1 MGINLQKGQKI
12 DLTKGGSGLSDILV
26 GLGWDPVEQKSG
38 GLFGLGKKQEDI
50 DCDASVILLGSDGK
64 LHGSSTEQCLVYFGN
79 LVYAN
84 GAIQHQGD
92 NLTGEGD
99 GDDEEIVVHLQS
111 IPQDIA
117 RLVFTVNI
125 YDANVRKQNFGMIQN
140 AFIRLEDMKNG
151 NEFCRFNLSDNYNGM
166 TGLVAGEI
174 YRYNGEWKFNAIGQP
189 VREASR
195 LQSLL
200 DLYK

>member
-1 MGINLQKGQKI
+1 
-12 DLTKGGSGLSDILV
+12 
-26 GLGWDPVEQKSG
+26 
-38 GLFGLGKKQEDI
+38 
-50 DCDASVILLGSDGK
+50 
-64 LHGSSTEQCLVYFGN
+64 
-79 LVYAN
+79 
-84 GAIQHQGD
+84 
-92 NLTGEGD
+92 
-99 GDDEEIVVHLQS
+99 
-111 IPQDIA
+111 
-117 RLVFTVNI
+117 
-125 YDANVRKQNFGMIQN
+125 MIQN